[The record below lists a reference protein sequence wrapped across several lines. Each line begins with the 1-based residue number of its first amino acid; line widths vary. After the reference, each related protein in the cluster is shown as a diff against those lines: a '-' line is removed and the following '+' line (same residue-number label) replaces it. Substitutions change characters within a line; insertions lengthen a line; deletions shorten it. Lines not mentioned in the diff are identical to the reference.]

1 MRAISGKE
9 NKVEEY
15 INNALV
21 SSSLF
26 REYVSQVLIPREKV
40 VTLKN
45 GKRTEKE
52 RNLLPGYVLV
62 ECYLCDESFPLLRN
76 IPNVLGFLSGGK
88 TTVKP
93 EPVSQ
98 AEVNKLVGLASESE
112 VRAATEISFL
122 VGESIKVVDGPFNG
136 FKGTIQEVAEDKHK
150 LKVVVTIFDRQ
161 TPLEL
166 GYNQVEKE
174 KQIPLQIV
182 SHYSVVSNLLTGRG
196 CQHPLSGQKLLTNVK
211 LWLKKLLVLSNSKSR
226 VAQPTLHLR

>member
-1 MRAISGKE
+1 MAENKKQWYVLRAISGKE

-52 RNLLPGYVLV
+52 RNLLPGYLLV

-98 AEVNKLVGLASESE
+98 EEVNKLGGIASESE
-112 VRAATEISFL
+112 TRAASEITFL
-122 VGESIKVVDGPFNG
+122 VGESVKVCDGPFNG
-136 FKGTIQEVAEDKHK
+136 FKGTVQEVAADKHK

-174 KQIPLQIV
+174 
-182 SHYSVVSNLLTGRG
+182 
-196 CQHPLSGQKLLTNVK
+196 
-211 LWLKKLLVLSNSKSR
+211 
-226 VAQPTLHLR
+226 